1 MTRRHFLERFGAVGG
16 STLVMGAMT
25 SWDLMGAQ
33 AGPRPVLTGRPNG
46 TKVIV
51 LGAGL
56 SGLVVGYELGKL
68 GYDYRILEARDRVGG
83 VAWTVRKGAEH
94 TEIGGERQVCTFDD
108 GMYVNA
114 GPWRIPHFHTG
125 VLWYCKELNVPLQIF
140 VNEAEASYFY
150 YENKNV
156 GPLAGKRVR
165 LREVKADMIGYTG
178 ELLAKAVDQGK
189 LDLPLT
195 AEDKERLLNFLTVEG
210 YLDDADEYTYKRN
223 DVRGPG
229 DPHDF
234 KALLQSG
241 YGLRVRSVMG
251 GNGQAP
257 MFQPIGGMDQLPKG
271 FQKPIGNRLTLGAEV
286 ESIHQTAEGVRV
298 VYKDTKSGQ
307 KKELTADYCV
317 SCMPLSVL
325 RTLDVNL
332 SPEMAAA
339 VKGTSY
345 STSAKMGLQMK
356 RRFWEEDDG
365 IFGGHLYSD
374 LPFGEFSYP
383 SNDFFAKKGVLLGF
397 YGGGRQ
403 ANLHQAPVKSR
414 IEHVLTHA
422 SKVHPQ
428 MRQEFESAYCVWW
441 EKVKYSLGAYAG
453 GGGGFGPPQGQD
465 DAPGLGDAG
474 GRGNVGGRGG
484 PGGRGGAGRGGAG
497 RGAGGRGGAQGAGN
511 ARVAQLNKPDGRIYL
526 GCAALSSSPAWLE
539 GAVAAGWNTVKS
551 LHERVMRG

>member
-1 MTRRHFLERFGAVGG
+1 MNRKQPRRLDGSAMTRRHFLERFGAVGG
-16 STLVMGAMT
+16 STLVMGAMS
-25 SWDLMGAQ
+25 SWELMGAQ

-51 LGAGL
+51 LGAGV

-83 VAWTVRKGAEH
+83 VAWTVRRGAEH
-94 TEIGGERQVCTFDD
+94 TEINGGERQVCTFDE

-125 VLWYCKELNVPLQIF
+125 VLGYCKELGVPLQVFI
-140 VNEAEASYFY
+140 NEAEASYFY
-150 YENKNV
+150 YEGKDV
-156 GPLAGKRVR
+156 GPLAGKRVP
-165 LREVKADMIGYTG
+165 LREVKADMIGYTD
-178 ELLAKAVDQGK
+178 ELLAKAIDQGK

-195 AEDKERLLNFLTVEG
+195 AEDKERLVNFLVVEG
-210 YLDDADEYTYKRN
+210 YLDDADHAYKGSS
-223 DVRGPG
+223 VRGPG

-241 YGLRVRSVMG
+241 FGSRVRSVMG
-251 GNGQAP
+251 GTGQAP
-257 MFQPIGGMDQLPKG
+257 MFQPIGGMDRFPKA

-286 ESIHQTAEGVRV
+286 ESIHQTTDGVRV

-325 RTLDVNL
+325 NTLDVNL

-356 RRFWEEDDG
+356 RRFWEEDDR

-374 LPFGEFSYP
+374 LPLGEFSYP
-383 SNDFFAKKGVLLGF
+383 SNDFFAQKGVLLGF

-403 ANLHQAPVKSR
+403 ANLVNMPVKAR

-441 EKVKYSLGAYAG
+441 EKIKYSLG
-453 GGGGFGPPQGQD
+453 
-465 DAPGLGDAG
+465 
-474 GRGNVGGRGG
+474 
-484 PGGRGGAGRGGAG
+484 
-497 RGAGGRGGAQGAGN
+497 
-511 ARVAQLNKPDGRIYL
+511 
-526 GCAALSSSPAWLE
+526 
-539 GAVAAGWNTVKS
+539 
-551 LHERVMRG
+551 